1 MQPMKRYIQN
11 LFQLI
16 LSPGNGWEDIAKG
29 NDNPDSLAAR
39 GFYPLIAVVGLSV
52 FFEMLYKS
60 DSTFIGQFLK
70 GIVEFM
76 MFFVSYFIGT
86 FVLSLF
92 ISSSVGGKVNE
103 KRNKMFVLYS
113 LGLLSFISILVNC
126 LPVTTVVLF
135 FLPIYVAIIMWKGT
149 AYMGVVP
156 GKEGEFMLI
165 AIPGIIIP
173 PYILL
178 FLFSLLLPS

>member
-60 DSTFIGQFLK
+60 DC
-70 GIVEFM
+70 
-76 MFFVSYFIGT
+76 T
-86 FVLSLF
+86 FV
-92 ISSSVGGKVNE
+92 
-103 KRNKMFVLYS
+103 
-113 LGLLSFISILVNC
+113 
-126 LPVTTVVLF
+126 
-135 FLPIYVAIIMWKGT
+135 
-149 AYMGVVP
+149 
-156 GKEGEFMLI
+156 
-165 AIPGIIIP
+165 
-173 PYILL
+173 
-178 FLFSLLLPS
+178 